1 MSAFSR
7 SSFIKISKAQLG
19 EIGDLYD
26 LVKFL
31 DRQALQDMGY
41 QVEANKKKKLQLL
54 KNQQHDGIEDSYDNS
69 AVNDN
74 RGVSFEAHPELPYM
88 GGKPSDQPIIPD
100 YAVDAISDL
109 DASLLSPEQRTKIA
123 EQRKRQQE
131 KQRKELANRPGARP
145 AAKFKISGP
154 KQQPKLRPVDRPR
167 SAPPKLRPP
176 GS

>member
-19 EIGDLYD
+19 EISDLYD

-74 RGVSFEAHPELPYM
+74 RGASFEAHPELPYM

-100 YAVDAISDL
+100 YAVDAISDV
-109 DASLLSPEQRTKIA
+109 DASLLSAEQQTKIA
-123 EQRKRQQE
+123 EKRKRKQE
-131 KQRKELANRPGARP
+131 KQRAELANRP

-154 KQQPKLRPVDRPR
+154 KQQPTLRPVDRPR

>member
-1 MSAFSR
+1 MSSFNR
-7 SSFIKISKAQLG
+7 SSFTKISKSQLG
-19 EIGDLYD
+19 EINDLYD
-26 LVKFL
+26 FVKFL

-74 RGVSFEAHPELPYM
+74 RGASFEAHPELPYM

-131 KQRKELANRPGARP
+131 KQRKELANRP

-154 KQQPKLRPVDRPR
+154 KQQPKSRPVDRPR